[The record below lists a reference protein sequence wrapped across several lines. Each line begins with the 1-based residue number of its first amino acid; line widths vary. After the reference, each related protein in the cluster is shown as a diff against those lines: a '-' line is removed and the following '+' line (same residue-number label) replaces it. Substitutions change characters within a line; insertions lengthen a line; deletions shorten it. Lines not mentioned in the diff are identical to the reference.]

1 MSWSLLIFVAMNFA
15 AALSGAVF
23 SPGEWFKRLE
33 KPSWQPPNW
42 AFPLVWSI
50 LYLLNAVAGWFVWE
64 AAGGTVAGQFALA
77 VYVGSL
83 LLNAGW
89 SAIFFGMRKIA
100 IATVEAG
107 LLWLSVLLQ
116 IVLFYNLD
124 AAAGLMLI
132 PYLVWVTI
140 AVALSAKMW
149 QLNGAAPA

>member
-1 MSWSLLIFVAMNFA
+1 MSWSLLAFVAMNFA
-15 AALSGAVF
+15 AAVSGAVF
-23 SPGEWFKRLE
+23 TPGEWFKRLA

-50 LYLLNAVAGWFVWE
+50 LYLLNAVAGWFVWK
-64 AAGGTVAGQFALA
+64 AAGDTTAGQVALA

-83 LLNAGW
+83 ILNAGW

-100 IATVEAG
+100 VATFEAV

-124 AAAGLMLI
+124 ATAGLMLI